1 MTSTQNTLRSLQVLQ
16 AECKRK
22 FPAVHEAAEAAMEY
36 LESPAS
42 RSVRLFR
49 HEIVIRPFLLALNH
63 RDVPFRVAVSALSA
77 LQSQLMQKQVHEGEF
92 GNILRVLRVQARSG
106 RARARAL
113 SVSAGPPH
121 PRAGRHCSQCVGEEL
136 VRIKVLQ
143 TVPLVLTAADRDAQ
157 YTLVPEALLVCS
169 MLLQDKAQRES
180 VVQTAIAT
188 VRQVIMELVSR
199 SVAAALPASIEHD
212 PMLLAAPDAHTRAA
226 PAHRQLAEVS
236 EGPRLGLMALVV
248 RPCARAAGGQGM
260 APSASP
266 ARRPP

>member
-1 MTSTQNTLRSLQVLQ
+1 M
-16 AECKRK
+16 
-22 FPAVHEAAEAAMEY
+22 
-36 LESPAS
+36 
-42 RSVRLFR
+42 
-49 HEIVIRPFLLALNH
+49 
-63 RDVPFRVAVSALSA
+63 
-77 LQSQLMQKQVHEGEF
+77 
-92 GNILRVLRVQARSG
+92 
-106 RARARAL
+106 
-113 SVSAGPPH
+113 
-121 PRAGRHCSQCVGEEL
+121 
-136 VRIKVLQ
+136 RIKVLQ

-212 PMLLAAPDAHTRAA
+212 PMLLASQDAHTRAA

-248 RPCARAAGGQGM
+248 RSCARGAGQSR
-260 APSASP
+260 PSGASP
-266 ARRPP
+266 QSRPP